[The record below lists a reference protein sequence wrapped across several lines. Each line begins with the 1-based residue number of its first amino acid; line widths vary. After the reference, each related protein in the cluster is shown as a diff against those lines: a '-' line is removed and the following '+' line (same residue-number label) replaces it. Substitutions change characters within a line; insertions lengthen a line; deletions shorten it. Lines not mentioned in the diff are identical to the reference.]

1 MKLCRFKASEKIFF
15 GVIEGDSV
23 FEIKDDPFAAG
34 FSGEVKKG
42 TEHKLD
48 SVRLL
53 APVLPS
59 KIVAIG
65 LNYKAHAAEFG
76 KPLPEEP
83 MIFIKPS
90 TAVIGPDDEI
100 VYPGHMS
107 HRVDYEGELGV
118 VIGKTAKEVTAKE
131 AAEYILGYT
140 CVNDVTARD
149 LQGKDTQYTRA
160 KGFDTFAPIGP
171 FIETG
176 LDPLDA
182 TIQTYLN
189 GQLKQNTSTKD
200 MIFNV
205 FQLVSFVSH
214 VMTLLPGDI
223 ITTGTPSGIGKMRP
237 GDVVEVRI
245 EGIGGLRNR
254 VVDGRAARKLW
265 LD

>member
-1 MKLCRFKASEKIFF
+1 MKLCRFKAGDRVSF
-15 GVIEGDSV
+15 GVIEDDSV

-42 TEHKLD
+42 VEHRLD
-48 SVRLL
+48 KVKLL

-90 TAVIGPDDEI
+90 TAVIGPDEEI
-100 VYPGHMS
+100 VYPAHMS

-118 VIGKTAKEVTAKE
+118 VIGKKAKEVPASG

-149 LQGKDTQYTRA
+149 LQGRDIQYTRA
-160 KGFDTFAPIGP
+160 KGFDTFAPVGP
-171 FIETG
+171 SIETG
-176 LDPLDA
+176 LNPLDA

-205 FQLVSFVSH
+205 FQLVSFVTH

-223 ITTGTPSGIGKMRP
+223 VSTGTPSGIGKMRP
-237 GDVVEVRI
+237 GDIVEVRI
-245 EGIGGLRNR
+245 EGIGGLKNR